1 MFTWLMAEYWVSV
14 NFCLSKVLVQQGE
27 KDQSKTKVPVPE
39 FILKSYC
46 CNDRTLA
53 NLRIFFKVYVSDL
66 ALIISTLKV
75 TLSWK
80 AIIATASLTEKFQC
94 CENCYRM
101 QSWFS
106 NKTLLFIKCNLTM
119 RNSSAWTKALIILSW
134 QKIIKSYLTS
144 FNYSSTFI

>member
-1 MFTWLMAEYWVSV
+1 MAEYWVYV
-14 NFCLSKVLVQQGE
+14 NFCLSKVLVHQGE
-27 KDQSKTKVPVPE
+27 KDKNKINLTEPE

-46 CNDRTLA
+46 CNDRTLT

-66 ALIISTLKV
+66 TLIISTLKV

-101 QSWFS
+101 HSWFS
-106 NKTLLFIKCNLTM
+106 NKSLLFIKCNLAM
-119 RNSSAWTKALIILSW
+119 KNSSAWTMALIILSW
-134 QKIIKSYLTS
+134 QKIMKNYLTS
-144 FNYSSTFI
+144 FIILLSFKHKAT

>member
-1 MFTWLMAEYWVSV
+1 MAEYWVYV
-14 NFCLSKVLVQQGE
+14 NFCLSKVLVHQGE
-27 KDQSKTKVPVPE
+27 KDKNKINLTVPE
-39 FILKSYC
+39 LILKSYC
-46 CNDRTLA
+46 CNDRTLT
-53 NLRIFFKVYVSDL
+53 NLCIFFKVYVNDL

-101 QSWFS
+101 HSWFS
-106 NKTLLFIKCNLTM
+106 NKSLLFIKCNLTM
-119 RNSSAWTKALIILSW
+119 RNSSAWTMALIILSW

-144 FNYSSTFI
+144 FNYSTFI